1 VTIAPAALDAVRTHA
16 AEARPRECCGLLV
29 GVGDAVLRAVRA
41 GNLAP
46 DPDRYL
52 IDPADHVQA
61 IREARAE
68 GLDVVGFYHSH
79 PHSAA
84 DPSPTDL
91 AEASYPGSL
100 YLIAGVRDG
109 RDDVRM
115 FRLRHGVAEA
125 VPFSVVETG
134 PA

>member
-1 VTIAPAALDAVRTHA
+1 MTIAPAALDAIRTHA

-29 GVGDAVLRAVRA
+29 GVGGAILRAVRA

-46 DPDRYL
+46 DPNRYL
-52 IDPADHVQA
+52 IDPADHVRA
-61 IREARAE
+61 IREARAG

-91 AEASYPGSL
+91 AEGSDAESV

-109 RDDVRM
+109 REDVRL
-115 FRLRHGVAEA
+115 FRLRRGIAEEVTLTLSA
-125 VPFSVVETG
+125 PST
-134 PA
+134 